1 MPRVHAGRSNGL
13 LCVSAAA
20 PPAFRIPSAMEYGV
34 DNDLCP
40 FDLEEDAVWEAAQQG
55 PTHWRIDELI
65 GLGMA
70 SNR

>member
-1 MPRVHAGRSNGL
+1 
-13 LCVSAAA
+13 
-20 PPAFRIPSAMEYGV
+20 MEYGV